1 MGRREQAKEK
11 FKRWAFNLKVNKP
24 FYATGKSLGH
34 LQRKR
39 ECIREVLE
47 DGRAKL
53 RVVFV
58 NPMRVDVVWPRPV
71 GLQSAV
77 RIAHLATKRDPRVAP
92 LLSREPEGLVDVR
105 SHIKD
110 NQETTCKIDEEEEKE
125 NKKSKGKEAEK
136 DKKDKQSIPKKR
148 RKKTSK
154 CSQSSSSES
163 SSQSSSSDPT
173 S

>member
-1 MGRREQAKEK
+1 MGRREHAKEK
-11 FKRWAFNLKVNKP
+11 FRRWAFYLKINS
-24 FYATGKSLGH
+24 TLGAMD
-34 LQRKR
+34 LTTKR

-77 RIAHLATKRDPRVAP
+77 RIAHLATERDPRVAP
-92 LLSREPEGLVDVR
+92 LLSRQPEGIVNVR
-105 SHIKD
+105 RGIKD

-125 NKKSKGKEAEK
+125 NKKSKGKDAEK

-148 RKKTSK
+148 RKKTST

-163 SSQSSSSDPT
+163 SSQSSSSGPT